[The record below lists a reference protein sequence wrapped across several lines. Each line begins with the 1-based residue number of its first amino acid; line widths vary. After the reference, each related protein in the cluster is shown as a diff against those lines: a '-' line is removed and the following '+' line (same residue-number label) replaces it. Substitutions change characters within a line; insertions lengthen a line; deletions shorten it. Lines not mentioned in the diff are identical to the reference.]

1 MKLLSRAQ
9 IVAAKDLKH
18 EDVEVPEWGGTVRLR
33 ELTGEER
40 DRFEAANINIV
51 TELVDG
57 KEKTVLK
64 RNTENL
70 RARLVAMC
78 MIDGDGNRFFGDDEI
93 ADLGRKGAQALQKL
107 FLAAQRLNG
116 IGEPAVKEA
125 EKNSTAAP
133 SGEST

>member
-33 ELTGEER
+33 ELTGEDR
-40 DRFEAANINIV
+40 DRFEAANINII

-78 MIDGDGNRFFGDDEI
+78 LVDADGNRCFGDDEI

-107 FLAAQRLNG
+107 FLVAQRLNG
-116 IGEPAVKEA
+116 IGGPAVKEA